1 MTIWPAGSE
10 AIASGVAQIEGI
22 AASTLRVAL
31 AKLRQSVELIHA
43 AINRRP
49 ARMTVPPIIEFSL
62 VTYSDQTELDNA
74 AAGICWRLP
83 LGTRPRVRIWGD

>member
-1 MTIWPAGSE
+1 MTIWQAGSE

-31 AKLRQSVELIHA
+31 AKLGRSVELIHA

-74 AAGICWRLP
+74 AAGVLLATTVGDKTP
-83 LGTRPRVRIWGD
+83 GADLGD